1 MAGGGAGGR
10 RCRWSAFS
18 APDRLTR
25 SRTLCAFRQGLSE
38 TGFVE
43 GRNVAIEYKRPAD
56 LPVVQVSKLELVIN
70 LKTAKALGL
79 TIPET
84 LLATADEVIQ

>member
-1 MAGGGAGGR
+1 LIVKLAAQHRLAAVYPYRYFMAGGGLISYGPNQIDQYRKAAGYV
-10 RCRWSAFS
+10 
-18 APDRLTR
+18 DRILR
-25 SRTLCAFRQGLSE
+25 GE
-38 TGFVE
+38 
-43 GRNVAIEYKRPAD
+43 KPAD
-56 LPVVQVSKLELVIN
+56 LPVQAAIKYELIIN